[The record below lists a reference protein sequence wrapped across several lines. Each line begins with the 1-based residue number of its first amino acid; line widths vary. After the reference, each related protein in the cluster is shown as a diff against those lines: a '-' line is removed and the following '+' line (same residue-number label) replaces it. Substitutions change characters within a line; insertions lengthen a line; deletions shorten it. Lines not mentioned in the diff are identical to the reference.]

1 MFLSNSIDMMKNLR
15 KDTFGDEIENILQ
28 LLYYTGI
35 AYENLR
41 QISNNS
47 ARSKRVGTKKWKNLL
62 QEDFDSI

>member
-1 MFLSNSIDMMKNLR
+1 MMKNLR

-47 ARSKRVGTKKWKNLL
+47 ARSKRVGTKK
-62 QEDFDSI
+62 